1 MLEARVLDGA
11 AIKHAIETRNGSAP
25 AAFYAEN
32 ALLRIVDKHNP
43 PSRPRELVGKAAISE
58 FWEDVCGREMQHEVD
73 ATVGNGD
80 RIALTETCAYPDG
93 TRVFCAAMID
103 IAEGHIVRQTMIQAW
118 DE

>member
-1 MLEARVLDGA
+1 MLEAKVVDST
-11 AIKHAIETRNGSAP
+11 AIKEAIETRDGRAL
-25 AAFYAEN
+25 AGFYAEN

-43 PSRPRELVGKAAISE
+43 PSRPRELVGKIAISE
-58 FWEDVCGREMQHEVD
+58 FWEDVCGREMEHEVD
-73 ATVGNGD
+73 ATVGNGN

-103 IAEGHIVRQTMIQAW
+103 IADGHIIRQTMIQAW